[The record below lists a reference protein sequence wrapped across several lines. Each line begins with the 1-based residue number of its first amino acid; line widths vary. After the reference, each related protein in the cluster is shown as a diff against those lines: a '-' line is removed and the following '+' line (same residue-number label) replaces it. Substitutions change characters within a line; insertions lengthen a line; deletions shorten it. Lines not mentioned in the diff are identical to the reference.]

1 MKHKF
6 ALKLLVICTSIILLS
21 TFLYIEFKFDSKSLI
36 LIFLGAWFI
45 GDKIGI
51 AAAKLMEKI
60 DEEL

>member
-6 ALKLLVICTSIILLS
+6 ALKLLVICTAITLLS

-36 LIFLGAWFI
+36 LIFAGSWFI
-45 GDKIGI
+45 GNKIGV
-51 AAAKLMEKI
+51 ATAKLLKKI